1 LGIPACP
8 ALALAT
14 KWTIEN
20 KDNLEVGVVDVPD
33 EIEDWIARIKKRLLK
48 RVRRILGRALGCLKI
63 VKTTAEGADA
73 LFYLRTEK

>member
-1 LGIPACP
+1 
-8 ALALAT
+8 LALAT

-48 RVRRILGRALGCLKI
+48 RVRRILGRALGCLKM
-63 VKTTAEGADA
+63 VKTAAEG
-73 LFYLRTEK
+73 LMPFFILGQRNN